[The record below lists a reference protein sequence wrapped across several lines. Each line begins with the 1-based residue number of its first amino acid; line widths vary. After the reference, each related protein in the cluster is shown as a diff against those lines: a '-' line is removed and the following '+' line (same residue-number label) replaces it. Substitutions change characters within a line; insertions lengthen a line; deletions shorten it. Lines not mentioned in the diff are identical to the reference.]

1 MQPEIEQ
8 FTRKVVRHLA
18 DRLQPQQIILFGSQ
32 ANGTA
37 TADSD
42 IDLLLVFPDYPDAE
56 ASAKWCDAQKALLDL
71 VDIDD
76 PPVDLLVASPSR
88 IDKPI
93 LSPGGIFYRK
103 ALQNGNIVL
112 HNG

>member
-1 MQPEIEQ
+1 MLPEIEQ
-8 FTRKVVRHLA
+8 FTHKMVRHLA
-18 DRLQPQQIILFGSQ
+18 DRLQTQQIIWFGPQ
-32 ANGTA
+32 ANGTS

-56 ASAKWCDAQKALLDL
+56 ASAKWCDAQKALLHL

-103 ALQNGNIVL
+103 ALQGGSVVL